1 MKDDTVSRAAVMQSL
16 TKEYNRRRT
25 GDGLKLAWIE
35 KAVNDV
41 PAEEST
47 DTVKSHSEKQI
58 LEGCIALIDE
68 MVGYFREY
76 LDFIDFTPEYDEEKQ
91 PFCMSY
97 FHIVNRLFL
106 WHTSHCGGTST
117 RAKCYELGIDDSSK
131 TVKFELWED
140 EEEDGEEEQH
150 GSD

>member
-1 MKDDTVSRAAVMQSL
+1 MIADGKELIALISEIRSQYNCFDNADQKYYEALSLVLRILRHLPSEQPCDDA
-16 TKEYNRRRT
+16 
-25 GDGLKLAWIE
+25 
-35 KAVNDV
+35 
-41 PAEEST
+41 
-47 DTVKSHSEKQI
+47 VKSHSEKQI

-106 WHTSHCGGTST
+106 WHTSHCGGMVLCQDLAQIKMRDFS
-117 RAKCYELGIDDSSK
+117 
-131 TVKFELWED
+131 
-140 EEEDGEEEQH
+140 
-150 GSD
+150 